1 MQQIDQFINF
11 VGLEACD
18 YEKTLIGIANFLGFR
33 RPSYLA
39 LLYLSFSILLIYL
52 NIQPQFISDFIG
64 FCFPTFKTFQAL
76 NSIYDSQLKWI
87 TYWIMYSLV
96 VLSHKIILYY
106 IQAYTLYYI
115 LRIAVFIY
123 LFSSGAEKVQQSIEI
138 LYKKYSQGIER
149 KLEELNQKFT
159 F

>member
-18 YEKTLIGIANFLGFR
+18 YEKTLIGIANYLGFK

-39 LLYLSFSILLIYL
+39 LSYLSFSILLIYL

-64 FCFPTFKTFQAL
+64 FCFPAFKTFQAL

-115 LRIAVFIY
+115 FRIAVFIY
-123 LFSSGAEKVQQSIEI
+123 LFSSGAEKLQQSIEI

>member
-18 YEKTLIGIANFLGFR
+18 YEKTLIGISHYLGFR

-39 LLYLSFSILLIYL
+39 LLYLSFSLLLIYL

-64 FCFPTFKTFQAL
+64 FCFPTFKTLQAL

-123 LFSSGAEKVQQSIEI
+123 LFSSGAEKLQQSIEI
-138 LYKKYSQGIER
+138 LYKKYSQSIER